1 MPDPESPRAQLV
13 QMAMA
18 HWVSRLVFTAAQL
31 NLADHLADGP
41 RTAAELGQ
49 LTSTD
54 APSLYRVMRTLASL
68 GLFTEDSTHRF
79 SLTPLGEALKT
90 GTAGSVRASILT
102 LAGDPFTKAQE
113 QLTYSIRTGK
123 SGFEKAYALPYHS
136 RLDRNTVPDHS
147 WQLSPGDE
155 TRGTIADYRDGSR
168 GGGCTTPGKDARHH
182 HAYNSRRSRAE

>member
-79 SLTPLGEALKT
+79 SSTPLGEALKT

-102 LAGDPFTKAQE
+102 LAGD
-113 QLTYSIRTGK
+113 L
-123 SGFEKAYALPYHS
+123 
-136 RLDRNTVPDHS
+136 
-147 WQLSPGDE
+147 
-155 TRGTIADYRDGSR
+155 
-168 GGGCTTPGKDARHH
+168 
-182 HAYNSRRSRAE
+182 